1 LRPAFTHLCITES
14 NAFVI
19 QATKNTPN
27 YWSVLL
33 GGEKQHPRQLCRS
46 AKLVKT
52 IQVGSLGK
60 PWQVFLNESL
70 QILSSQL
77 STVLHQR
84 TYFILLVRKNKNP
97 RSFLWIYAKLFTQRD
112 FLITVNASNLSHKIE
127 ICVNLKKSIK

>member
-1 LRPAFTHLCITES
+1 LAHLCITES
-14 NAFVI
+14 NAIVI
-19 QATKNTPN
+19 QAAKNTPN

-33 GGEKQHPRQLCRS
+33 SGEKEHPREFCRS

-84 TYFILLVRKNKNP
+84 TNFTILVRKNKNS
-97 RSFLWIYAKLFTQRD
+97 RSFAWIYAKLFT
-112 FLITVNASNLSHKIE
+112 E
-127 ICVNLKKSIK
+127 